1 MTSRAVAVLRARRVL
16 LDPGL
21 DLRHPE
27 VDRGD
32 IQAAGAQAVSRHTD
46 QGSSEDERSYR
57 ILFKIR
63 FSFLPLRF
71 LEKQRAARVP
81 QAGASSL
88 Q

>member
-32 IQAAGAQAVSRHTD
+32 IQAAGAQPVGRHTD

-63 FSFLPLRF
+63 FSFLP
-71 LEKQRAARVP
+71 
-81 QAGASSL
+81 S
-88 Q
+88 